1 MKLALFDDH
10 RLGAVV
16 GGDDDSTAGLVDI
29 TDALPWPHDPDPLTA
44 GWWRRLCR
52 DFDQVRDALRDAA
65 AAGSPVPLDEVRLLA
80 PALNPSKIVAAASNY
95 AAHVEEMHGV
105 QQRTLGRVE
114 SWMMHF
120 DVFLKSPSAMAGP
133 CDEIVL
139 PAAELEAGHE
149 IHHESELVAI
159 VGRGGKDIPV
169 AGALDHVL
177 GYTIGLD
184 ITVRSPADRSRR
196 KSHDTFAPL
205 GPWITTADEAG
216 DPADLDIALQV
227 NGTDRQRVNTRDLLT
242 GVGEIVSYA
251 SHMMTL
257 LPGDV
262 LFTGA
267 PPGVGPIAPGDVLD
281 ARISRLGRLR
291 LPVRDDGLPGDGC
304 PTDRA
309 VATGTA

>member
-10 RLGAVV
+10 RLGVVV
-16 GGDDDSTAGLVDI
+16 GCDGNGTPGVVDV

-52 DFDQVRDALRDAA
+52 DFEAVRDGLRDAA
-65 AAGSPVPLDEVRLLA
+65 AAGTAVPLDEVALLA

-114 SWMMHF
+114 SWMMNF
-120 DVFLKSPSAMAGP
+120 DVFLKSPSAIAGP
-133 CDEIVL
+133 RDEIVL

-149 IHHESELVAI
+149 IHHESELVLI
-159 VGRGGKDIPV
+159 MGRGGKDIPV
-169 AGALDHVL
+169 ADALGHVL

-205 GPWITTADEAG
+205 GPWVTTADEAG
-216 DPADLDIALQV
+216 DPADLDIRLQV
-227 NGTDRQRVNTRDLLT
+227 NGADRQRVNTRDLVT
-242 GVGEIVSYA
+242 GVAEIVSYA

-281 ARISRLGRLR
+281 ARISRLGQLR
-291 LPVRDDGLPGDGC
+291 LPVRDDGLPRS
-304 PTDRA
+304 TDDRT